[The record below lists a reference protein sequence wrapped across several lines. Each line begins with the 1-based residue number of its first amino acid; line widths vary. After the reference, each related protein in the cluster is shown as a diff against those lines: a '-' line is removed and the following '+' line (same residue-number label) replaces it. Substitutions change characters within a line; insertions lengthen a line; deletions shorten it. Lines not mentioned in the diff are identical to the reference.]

1 MWRDRYDHCMN
12 TTLHRL
18 LPVFALFSAAPA
30 LACGQPHLSTSQYV
44 VLAAALFSAP
54 VLGVLL
60 VDRGAF
66 ALAARVRGLRRLHRP
81 SLLGPVL
88 AGFAVIAACAGFA
101 TSNVALAFLGAVT
114 VPFAALASAL
124 SFARSVLIEQRG
136 QRSAQALRVAGVV
149 GVSALLLLVFIL
161 H

>member
-1 MWRDRYDHCMN
+1 MS

-30 LACGQPHLSTSQYV
+30 LACGEPHLSTSQYV
-44 VLAAALFSAP
+44 VLAVSLFSAP
-54 VLGVLL
+54 ILGVLL

-88 AGFAVIAACAGFA
+88 AVFAVLAAITGFT
-101 TSNVALAFLGAVT
+101 TSNVEVAFLGAVT
-114 VPFAALASAL
+114 VPFAAMVSAL

-149 GVSALLLLVFIL
+149 GVSALLLLTFIL